1 MKRLSTLLLGI
12 LLGAGLAGSLAVLA
26 DQAQDTDAIKDKIAK
41 ALGIDRDHIHPAPMA
56 GWYEVQ
62 KAHEFAYVSSDG
74 KYAMEGELMNLDT
87 GEQLTEERRRAD
99 RLQALKDLGS
109 DNMVTFAPP
118 PPMATKYVVTVFTD
132 LDCPYCR
139 KLHSQIAD
147 YNAKGIAFRY
157 VFFPRH
163 GINSPTYFQE
173 ISVWCSA
180 DRQAALTKAKLGDNV
195 PARKCDNPVAREFQ
209 LAMDL
214 GIRGTPGLILPDGTL
229 FPGYLTPD
237 ELVDL
242 LNKNNAGAKAADAG
256 SGKAKS

>member
-1 MKRLSTLLLGI
+1 MKRLSTLLLGV

-26 DQAQDTDAIKDKIAK
+26 DQAPNADAVKDKIAK
-41 ALGIDRDHIHPAPMA
+41 TLGIDRSAIRPAPMP

-62 KAHEFAYVSSDG
+62 KQHEFGYVSADG
-74 KYAMEGELMNLDT
+74 KYAMQGELMNLDT

-99 RLQALKDLGS
+99 RLEALKDLGVS
-109 DNMVTFAPP
+109 NMVIFAPQP
-118 PPMATKYVVTVFTD
+118 PLATKYVVTVFTD

-139 KLHSQIAD
+139 KLHSQIKD

-163 GINSPTYFQE
+163 GINSPTYWQE

-180 DRQAALTKAKLGDNV
+180 DRQAALTKAKLGENI
-195 PARKCDNPVAREFQ
+195 PERKCENPVAREFQ

-214 GIRGTPGLILPDGTL
+214 GIRGTPGLILPDGEL
-229 FPGYLTPD
+229 FPGYLPPD
-237 ELVDL
+237 ELAAL
-242 LNKNNAGAKAADAG
+242 LAKQDADAKAADAG
-256 SGKAKS
+256 GKAKS

>member
-1 MKRLSTLLLGI
+1 MKRLSTLLLGV

-26 DQAQDTDAIKDKIAK
+26 DQAPNANAIKDKIAK
-41 ALGIDRDHIHPAPMA
+41 TLGIDRNHIRPSPMP

-62 KAHEFAYVSSDG
+62 KAHEFAYVSADG
-74 KYAMEGELMNLDT
+74 KYAMEGELTNLDT

-99 RLQALKDLGS
+99 RLEALKELGA
-109 DNMVTFAPP
+109 DNMVIFAPR
-118 PPMATKYVVTVFTD
+118 PPMAAKYVVTVFTD

-147 YNAKGIAFRY
+147 YNARGIAVRY
-157 VFFPRH
+157 IFFPRH
-163 GINSPTYFQE
+163 GINSPTYWQE
-173 ISVWCSA
+173 ISVWCSP
-180 DRQAALTKAKLGDNV
+180 DRQAALTKAKQGGSI
-195 PARKCDNPVAREFQ
+195 PSRKCENPVAREFQ

-237 ELVDL
+237 ELVEL
-242 LNKNNAGAKAADAG
+242 LSKQDTGAKAASVG
-256 SGKAKS
+256 NGKAKS

>member
-1 MKRLSTLLLGI
+1 MKRLSTLLLGV
-12 LLGAGLAGSLAVLA
+12 LLGAGLAGSIAVLA
-26 DQAQDTDAIKDKIAK
+26 DQAQSTDAIKDKIAK
-41 ALGIDRDHIHPAPMA
+41 TLGIDRDHIRPSPMP

-99 RLQALKDLGS
+99 RLQALKELGS
-109 DNMVTFAPP
+109 DNMVIFAPRP
-118 PPMATKYVVTVFTD
+118 PIAAKYVVTVFTD

-139 KLHSQIAD
+139 KLHSQMAE
-147 YNAKGIAFRY
+147 YNARGIAFRY

-173 ISVWCSA
+173 ISVWCSP
-180 DRQAALTKAKLGDNV
+180 DRQAALTKAKLGDSI
-195 PARKCDNPVAREFQ
+195 PARKCDNPVAREYQ
-209 LAMDL
+209 LALDL

-229 FPGYLTPD
+229 YPGYLSPD
-237 ELVDL
+237 ELVEELTRQD
-242 LNKNNAGAKAADAG
+242 AGARSADAG
-256 SGKAKS
+256 GGKAS